1 MTYHADMFDI
11 ELQDENG
18 VLYEEAPFQGMT
30 LPFRPCVGDVIM
42 IRNAGAPEFEV
53 LKVSYFNGQL
63 DRLIGK
69 CEFVGFL
76 LTVRKLSP

>member
-1 MTYHADMFDI
+1 MTYHADMFDV

-18 VLYEEAPFQGMT
+18 VLYEEAPFRGIT

-42 IRNAGAPEFEV
+42 IRDAGAPEFEV
-53 LKVSYFNGQL
+53 LKVSYFNGRTIKPSAQ
-63 DRLIGK
+63 